1 MSKAQ
6 QYANETC
13 EGLGPDEA
21 YDGFHSDEGND
32 GMPQIGMA
40 GSLVED

>member
-1 MSKAQ
+1 MHYVQGS
-6 QYANETC
+6 ANETC